1 MDAVDQEEFKKKQEI
16 KKIMTEKHSLPPT
29 PAKNS
34 KKNQLDL
41 KLISA
46 SSNKAY
52 CPKCNS
58 GIILDAGSLE
68 DGSLSDEDRG
78 MIDNNYD
85 DQESID
91 PALIVD
97 KLSPLEKAILDKI
110 REINVAKVLEENPKD
125 IEIIRS
131 KL

>member
-1 MDAVDQEEFKKKQEI
+1 MDAVDQEKFKKKQEI
-16 KKIMTEKHSLPPT
+16 KKIMTEKYSLPPT
-29 PAKNS
+29 PAKNG
-34 KKNQLDL
+34 KKNLDL

-46 SSNKAY
+46 SSNAY
-52 CPKCNS
+52 CHKCNS
-58 GIILDAGSLE
+58 GIKMDAGSLE
-68 DGSLSDEDRG
+68 IGSISDEDRG

-91 PALIVD
+91 PALLVD

-110 REINVAKVLEENPKD
+110 REINVTKVLEENPKD

-131 KL
+131 NK

>member
-1 MDAVDQEEFKKKQEI
+1 
-16 KKIMTEKHSLPPT
+16 MTEKHSLPPT

-34 KKNQLDL
+34 KKNHLDL
-41 KLISA
+41 KLMSA
-46 SSNKAY
+46 SGNKVY

-58 GIILDAGSLE
+58 GIILDGGSLE
-68 DGSLSDEDRG
+68 EGSVSEEDRG
-78 MIDNNYD
+78 MNDNNYD
-85 DQESID
+85 DEESID
-91 PALIVD
+91 PALQVD

-131 KL
+131 KRAFNHFIYRQGCVLAVR